1 MTALVLV
8 ADPDPFHLRALQEA
22 CEVAGHR
29 VISADNGQAVLHMV
43 ARQRPNLVLMARDL
57 PGLDGLEILR
67 ILRADASLAKTAVL
81 LGTDKDDPDGVAPAI
96 SAGADDCVT
105 RPYRVVEVQQRVRNA
120 LRLRI
125 AETAASQVLGEGER
139 LDRATGVGTLAH
151 LNISLNY
158 ETMRATRYRYALS
171 CVVVRIENYSECVR
185 VLDTEDANELMSEFA
200 VGLRHCLRHVD
211 QVFRYADDEFALILP
226 ETDETGVRVVLA
238 RIRETAHASTFWK
251 EAPPLRPRV
260 ALGAATLSPSG
271 MAPKHD
277 LVTEAIAHLELQVRA
292 GR

>member
-8 ADPDPFHLRALQEA
+8 ADPDPFHLRALEEA

-29 VISADNGQAVLHMV
+29 VISADNGQSVLHMV
-43 ARQRPNLVLMARDL
+43 ARQRPNLVLMARAM

-81 LGTDKDDPDGVAPAI
+81 LGTDKDDPDGVGPAI

-125 AETAASQVLGEGER
+125 AESAASQVVSEGER
-139 LDRATGVGTLAH
+139 VDLATGVGTLAH

-158 ETMRATRYRYALS
+158 ETMLATRYRYALS
-171 CVVVRIENYSECVR
+171 CVVVRIVNYSECVR
-185 VLDTEDANELMSEFA
+185 VLEADDANELMSEFA
-200 VGLRHCLRHVD
+200 LGLRHCMRHVD
-211 QVFRYADDEFALILP
+211 QVFRYAEDEFALILP
-226 ETDETGVRVVLA
+226 ETDDAGVRVVLS
-238 RIRETAHASTFWK
+238 RIRETTHSSSFWK

-260 ALGAATLSPSG
+260 ALGAATLSPNKG
-271 MAPKHD
+271 ALKHD
-277 LVTEAIAHLELQVRA
+277 LVTEAIADLEREDQKAR
-292 GR
+292 